1 MHSLLI
7 LAIFVFKYCFPKH
20 KFVYAECAM
29 GEFGENCAGRCY
41 CALGATCNVTSGICP
56 DECEVG
62 FEGEF
67 CHIGK
72 FLLYVAHSIRNIIT
86 LCKNY
91 LEYMILLTNKIFNY
105 YVNDISKEDT
115 ANRGSWKAA
124 LQLMFCNSTN
134 TS

>member
-86 LCKNY
+86 LCKIMVALVKKTPQIEEVGRQPYNLGFATQQIQVSIESQLIY
-91 LEYMILLTNKIFNY
+91 NNILYFI
-105 YVNDISKEDT
+105 
-115 ANRGSWKAA
+115 
-124 LQLMFCNSTN
+124 
-134 TS
+134 

>member
-1 MHSLLI
+1 
-7 LAIFVFKYCFPKH
+7 
-20 KFVYAECAM
+20 M

-86 LCKNY
+86 LCKIMVAST
-91 LEYMILLTNKIFNY
+91 LTKLLR
-105 YVNDISKEDT
+105 VHDT
-115 ANRGSWKAA
+115 INN
-124 LQLMFCNSTN
+124 QNI
-134 TS
+134 